1 MGIVYDMIFLVV
13 FVGIGIVLLLGIIG
27 PSREQQIRQ
36 WEAGERLR
44 ARIWKEE
51 QDKAT
56 EEKR

>member
-1 MGIVYDMIFLVV
+1 MEIVYDMIFLVI
-13 FVGIGIVLLLGIIG
+13 FVGIGILLLLWIIG

-36 WEAGERLR
+36 WEAAERR
-44 ARIWKEE
+44 KARIWKEE